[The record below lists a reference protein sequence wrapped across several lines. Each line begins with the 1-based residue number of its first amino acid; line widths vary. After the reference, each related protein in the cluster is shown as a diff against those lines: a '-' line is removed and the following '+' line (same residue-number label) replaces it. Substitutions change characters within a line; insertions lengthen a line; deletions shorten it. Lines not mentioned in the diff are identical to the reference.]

1 MRSRHGW
8 RQFLLAALC
17 GIVVT
22 AAVGGVYLSGAWH
35 AAKAPAA
42 AVIAETEKSVS
53 EYITTND
60 LPTYYLDIPFKA
72 MQTLA
77 AQRDVALE
85 RGVLNTTDDDWQ
97 RATLRYLDNSISV
110 RVKLKGDWLDHLGE
124 KKWSFHVDTRN
135 NQAFLGM
142 RSFSLQSPATRGYLN
157 EWLYLSELRRAGVL
171 APRYAFANLVV
182 NGERWGLYAV
192 EEGFSKELLESAG
205 RRESVIVRFDESR
218 LWQRTAW
225 SNPDEQAGGWDPAAN
240 YASAAYAEAD
250 EFNTTRVQS
259 DPVLSVQS
267 RAALGLL
274 RGYQSGALGASEVF
288 DVDLMGRFLAQTTL
302 WHAGHALVWFNM
314 RYYYNPLTTRLEP
327 IGYDALALRS
337 ETFVEGL
344 AQFDELQ
351 IAQAYAREARR
362 IADPAFLS
370 ELQTR
375 YSAEFERY
383 HAALLQEF
391 APADLEP
398 PWETLKSRGALL
410 AAVFVDQTQPVYAYR
425 AQDGAASAL
434 HVQVGNILAHPVALE
449 RLSVAD
455 VSVPIA
461 PEWLSQSDGDLI
473 YAGQERVILKRA
485 HEVSPRY
492 VTLTVPAELAAQL
505 LPASG
510 EVYTDT
516 LQLVARVIGLDEPY
530 SVTVQSDY
538 PPVQTGSVLPERP
551 TLSEALQRHPFLTE
565 YAQDVLAVRPGIHDV
580 DGDLVLP
587 QGYAL
592 RAEGGTTL
600 RFDESAVFL
609 VSGALTLDG
618 TDAAPV
624 RLLPKAQTWA
634 GLVVLQ
640 AGEAQPSRLAHVEIS
655 GTAGIDRS
663 GWFTTG
669 GVTFYE
675 SPVTI
680 ERCTFA
686 HSTVE
691 DGLNIIRSEMAITG
705 THFANLSSD
714 AFDGDFVHGY
724 VANCTFSD
732 IRGDCVDVS
741 GSQVTVTDVSV
752 QRIADKAVSVGEG
765 STVTLDGLRA
775 REVGI
780 AIASKDMST
789 VEARNVYVH
798 RAAYA
803 ALAAY
808 IKKLEYGSASINVAN
823 LVISDASAPAV
834 AQFGSSI
841 RIDGRPVSPTSL
853 DVGALYALLE
863 ARGGQQALSYRLG
876 PSIRLTGC
884 YLATPSLRSG
894 ESLHLVLEWQADGL
908 VDLDYTV
915 FVHLLDAG
923 GGIVRQHDGMPA
935 GGTRPTKTWALDT
948 PVYDSITIDLPADL
962 PVGEYRLVTGM
973 YHWHTPDQ
981 RLAVLDEAEAAVPN
995 NAILLPVTVSV
1006 VP

>member
-1 MRSRHGW
+1 
-8 RQFLLAALC
+8 
-17 GIVVT
+17 
-22 AAVGGVYLSGAWH
+22 
-35 AAKAPAA
+35 
-42 AVIAETEKSVS
+42 
-53 EYITTND
+53 
-60 LPTYYLDIPFKA
+60 
-72 MQTLA
+72 
-77 AQRDVALE
+77 
-85 RGVLNTTDDDWQ
+85 
-97 RATLRYLDNSISV
+97 
-110 RVKLKGDWLDHLGE
+110 
-124 KKWSFHVDTRN
+124 
-135 NQAFLGM
+135 
-142 RSFSLQSPATRGYLN
+142 N
-157 EWLYLSELRRAGVL
+157 EWLYLTELRRAGVL
-171 APRYAFANLVV
+171 APRYSFANLVV

-192 EEGFSKELLESAG
+192 EEGFSKELLESSA

-225 SNPDEQAGGWDPAAN
+225 SDPAEQSGGWDPAVN

-250 EFNTTRVQS
+250 EFNSTRVQS
-259 DPVLSVQS
+259 DPVLSAQS

-314 RYYYNPLTTRLEP
+314 RYYYNPVTTRLEP

-344 AQFDELQ
+344 AQFDELP

-362 IADPAFLS
+362 IANPTFLS

-375 YSAEFERY
+375 YGAEFERY
-383 HAALLQEF
+383 RAALLQEF

-410 AAVFVDQTQPVYAYR
+410 AAVFVDQTQPVYTYR

-434 HVQVGNILAHPVALE
+434 RVQVGNILAYPVALE
-449 RLSVAD
+449 RISVAD
-455 VSVPIA
+455 VSIA
-461 PEWLSQSDGDLI
+461 IKPDWLSQSDGDLI

-485 HEVSPRY
+485 NEVSPRY
-492 VTLTVPAELAAQL
+492 VTLTVPAEQAAQL
-505 LPASG
+505 LPARSTAF
-510 EVYTDT
+510 TDT
-516 LQLVARVIGLDEPY
+516 LQLAARVIGLDEPY
-530 SVTVQSDY
+530 SVTVRSDY
-538 PPVQTGSVLPERP
+538 PPMQTGSVLPERP
-551 TLSEALQRHPFLTE
+551 TLSEAMQRYPFLAE
-565 YAQDVLAVRPGIHDV
+565 IEDGVLAVRPGVHDV

-592 RAEGGTTL
+592 RAERGTTL
-600 RFDESAVFL
+600 RFDEGAVFL
-609 VSGALTLDG
+609 VTGALTLAG

-624 RLLPKAQTWA
+624 RLLPKAQAWA

-640 AGEAQPSRLAHVEIS
+640 AGEDQPSRLADVEIS

-680 ERCTFA
+680 EHCTFA
-686 HSTVE
+686 DSTVE
-691 DGLNIIRSEMAITG
+691 DGLNIIHSQMAITG

-714 AFDGDFVHGY
+714 AFDGDYVHGY

-741 GSQVTVTDVSV
+741 GSHVTVTDVSV

-765 STVTLDGLRA
+765 STLTLDGLRA

-808 IKKLEYGSASINVAN
+808 IKKLEYGSARIDVTN
-823 LVISDASAPAV
+823 LVISDASVPAV
-834 AQFGSSI
+834 AQLGSNI
-841 RIDGRPVSPTSL
+841 HIDGRAVSPTQL
-853 DVGALYALLE
+853 DVDALYALLE
-863 ARGGQQALSYRLG
+863 ARGALQPLAFRLG

-884 YLATPSLRSG
+884 YLATPTAMPG
-894 ESLHLVLEWQADGL
+894 ESLRLVLEWQADGP
-908 VDLDYTV
+908 VDLDYSV
-915 FVHLLDAG
+915 FVHLLDAD
-923 GGIVRQHDGMPA
+923 GGIARQHDAMPA
-935 GGTRPTKTWALDT
+935 DGTRPTKTWAPDT
-948 PVYDSITIDLPADL
+948 PVYDTITIDLPADL
-962 PVGEYRLVTGM
+962 PAGEYRLVTGM
-973 YHWHTPDQ
+973 YDWHTPEQ
-981 RLAVLDEAEAAVPN
+981 RLAALDESGAPVPN
-995 NAILLPVTVSV
+995 DAILLPVTVSV
-1006 VP
+1006 LP